1 MSEIVAAEA
10 GVADPARPDVAAL
23 LESVRRADA
32 RIGRRRRHAAGLS
45 ETDRAAMRFLV
56 ETGRTTEV
64 TTTMIVAALNLA
76 AASGTALVDR
86 LLARGLVVVAL
97 SSQDRRKKIIRL
109 VDDSVNPDDL
119 DPLTTTL
126 RAIAARLTLG
136 DAHVV
141 AGFLEEV
148 LATLTHA
155 TRPPLPSK
163 SV

>member
-1 MSEIVAAEA
+1 MSEIAAT
-10 GVADPARPDVAAL
+10 GSGADPGRPDVGAL

-32 RIGRRRRHAAGLS
+32 RIGRRRRLPAGLS

-64 TTTMIVAALNLA
+64 TTTMIVAALQMA

-86 LLARGLVVVAL
+86 LLAHGLVVVNV

-109 VDDSVNPDDL
+109 VDDTVNPDDL
-119 DPLTTTL
+119 DPITTTL
-126 RAIAARLTLG
+126 RAIAARLTVS

-148 LATLTHA
+148 LATLTHSGQH
-155 TRPPLPSK
+155 TLPAK
-163 SV
+163 VL

>member
-1 MSEIVAAEA
+1 MSEIA
-10 GVADPARPDVAAL
+10 GTGSGVDPGRPDVGAL

-32 RIGRRRRHAAGLS
+32 RMGRQRRLPAGLS

-64 TTTMIVAALNLA
+64 TTTMIVAALQMA

-86 LLARGLVVVAL
+86 LLAHGLVVVNVSAL
-97 SSQDRRKKIIRL
+97 DRRKKIIRL
-109 VDDSVNPDDL
+109 VDDTMDPDDL
-119 DPLTTTL
+119 DPITTTL
-126 RAIAARLTLG
+126 RAIAARLTLS

-148 LATLTHA
+148 LATLTP
-155 TRPPLPSK
+155 TDQPSLAARMR
-163 SV
+163 